1 MAHGESMGPQE
12 SCQGNLPAQECM
24 IDENIWSTMMAA
36 MTLPMVLTV
45 GRIFLAPILFIIF
58 RFANGSTPGLIVT
71 GWVLFL
77 VIEISDLLDGHLAR
91 KWNQE
96 SELGKVLDPLADTL
110 CRLTYFVLLAAAGIL
125 PLWMLLVFM
134 YRDFAVA
141 YIRVV
146 ISKEGVMLAARLSGK
161 LKAWIYAIA
170 AGGGFMLF
178 SLRSLGA
185 SSEWVAGFRWLS
197 LGLFIAAVG
206 DAVWSFTDYASFF
219 VKNFGKTS

>member
-1 MAHGESMGPQE
+1 
-12 SCQGNLPAQECM
+12 
-24 IDENIWSTMMAA
+24 MAA

-45 GRIFLAPILFIIF
+45 GRIFLAPILFIAF
-58 RFANGSTPGLIVT
+58 RFASGSTPGLIITV
-71 GWVLFL
+71 WVLFL
-77 VIEISDLLDGHLAR
+77 VIEISDLLDGHFAR
-91 KWNQE
+91 KRNQE

-178 SLRSLGA
+178 SLRSFGA
-185 SSEWVAGFRWLS
+185 PAGWVLGFRWLS
-197 LGLFIAAVG
+197 LALFVTAVG
-206 DAVWSFTDYASFF
+206 VAAWSFTDYAIFF
-219 VKNFGKTS
+219 AKNFRKTS